1 MIVTNSNK
9 IAELSSRLGK
19 LYTGAVSDILDE
31 MEYRKQCLPA
41 NIRPLDSAMNTAGPV
56 FTVRGRARHFNDGS
70 DPRYKQIEVL
80 NNIFPHSVVVIYPGD
95 ENSCAHWGEL
105 MSNVAR
111 QKGARGAII
120 AGGLRDSRQIL
131 DIGFPVF
138 YIFHNPTTAVWRW
151 ELTDYNIPLQIGG
164 VAIRPGDYVLG
175 DIDGI
180 IVIPGEII
188 EDVITRAEEVTSKE
202 TVVRLGLQ
210 KGEKI
215 EDLFERYKVF

>member
-1 MIVTNSNK
+1 MNS
-9 IAELSSRLGK
+9 K

-31 MEYRKQCLPA
+31 MGDRNQCLPE
-41 NIRPLDSAMNTAGPV
+41 NIRPLDSAMSAAGPV
-56 FTVRGRARHFNDGS
+56 FTVRGRARHFDNGI

-131 DIGFPVF
+131 NIGFPVF
-138 YIFHNPTTAVWRW
+138 YIFHKPTTAVWRW
-151 ELTDYNIPLQIGG
+151 ELTDYNIPLQISGIN
-164 VAIRPGDYVLG
+164 IRPGDYVLA
-175 DIDGI
+175 DIDGV

-188 EDVITRAEEVTSKE
+188 EDVITRAEDVTAKE
-202 TVVRLGLQ
+202 TVVRSGLQ

-215 EDLFERYKVF
+215 DDLFEKYKVF

>member
-1 MIVTNSNK
+1 MTVTNSEK
-9 IAELSSRLGK
+9 VAELSNRLTK

-31 MEYRKQCLPA
+31 MGYRNQCLPE
-41 NIRPLDSAMNTAGPV
+41 NIRPLDSKLNVAGPV
-56 FTVRGRARHFNDGS
+56 FTVRGRARHFDNGS

-80 NNIFPHSVVVIYPGD
+80 NNIFPHCVVVIYPGD

-138 YIFHNPTTAVWRW
+138 YIFHRPTTAVWRW
-151 ELTDYNIPLQIGG
+151 ELTDCNIPLQIGG
-164 VAIRPGDYVLG
+164 IDIRPGDYVLG
-175 DIDGI
+175 DIDGVM
-180 IVIPGEII
+180 VIPGEIA
-188 EDVITRAEEVTSKE
+188 EDVIVRAEDVTSKE
-202 TVVRLGLQ
+202 TVVRSGLQ

-215 EDLFERYKVF
+215 EDLFEKYKVF

>member
-1 MIVTNSNK
+1 MTDSNSDK
-9 IAELSSRLGK
+9 IAELSDRLGK

-31 MEYRKQCLPA
+31 MGCRNQCFPE
-41 NIRPLDSAMNTAGPV
+41 NIRPLDPAMNVAGPV
-56 FTVRGRARHFNDGS
+56 YTVRGRARHFDNGI

-80 NNIFPHSVVVIYPGD
+80 NNIFPNSVVVIYPGD

-111 QKGARGAII
+111 QKGARGAIV

-138 YIFHNPTTAVWRW
+138 YIFHKPTTAVYRW

-164 VAIRPGDYVLG
+164 IDIRPGDYVLG
-175 DIDGI
+175 DIDGV
-180 IVIPGEII
+180 IVIPQEII
-188 EDVITRAEEVTSKE
+188 EDVITRTEEVASKE
-202 TVVRLGLQ
+202 TVVRSELQ
-210 KGEKI
+210 KGGKI
-215 EDLFERYKVF
+215 EDLFEKYKVL